1 MRRWPRSGTSPGR
14 ALDRTVH
21 PQRFPSGEGS
31 TDLRAV
37 LGDCVMARLPGFGGA
52 KTVGLDIDRG
62 SIKAVQ
68 ISGAGG
74 GYNLQHVGYH
84 RLPPGTILDGE
95 VADHDLLAAE
105 IKEFWD
111 SHSFNGKAVTLG
123 VSNQKVVVRL
133 LDFPHM
139 AQADLQG
146 AINFEAQDH
155 IPMPLDEAVLDYVVL
170 GPREERSDL
179 DRVLVVA
186 AQREMISRYT
196 SAVRTGGLRPAG
208 VDVKALSLTRST
220 LPDPFFGEEG
230 AVLLLDVGAE
240 ITNLVVADRGNPVLT
255 RFVPIGLVD
264 FVAAVMELADL
275 PEDQAERQALDPR
288 VNLGSEQD
296 EETDPSEEENFD
308 PALVYDVRRGLEGAA
323 QTLADEVQ
331 RSIEHHRS
339 QEAARDVSRVL
350 LSGEAALIPN
360 LDGYLG
366 GLLDVPTGRG
376 DLVEKLSANRSNI
389 SDDQLRAMEPVLA
402 VAFGLAMEEE

>member
-1 MRRWPRSGTSPGR
+1 MGR
-14 ALDRTVH
+14 
-21 PQRFPSGEGS
+21 
-31 TDLRAV
+31 LR
-37 LGDCVMARLPGFGGA
+37 GFGRRGSR
-52 KTVGLDIDRG
+52 TIGVDIDRG

-68 ISGAGG
+68 LSSTSGA
-74 GYNLQHVGYH
+74 YVLQHVGYH
-84 RLPPGTILDGE
+84 RLPPGTIIDGE
-95 VADHDLLAAE
+95 VADQDLLAAE

-111 SHSFNGKAVTLG
+111 SHSFKGRSITFG

-139 AQADLQG
+139 KPEDLQG
-146 AINFEAQDH
+146 AISFEAQDH
-155 IPMPLDEAVLDYVVL
+155 IPMPLEEAVLDYVVL

-186 AQREMISRYT
+186 AQREMVSRYT
-196 SAVRTGGLRPAG
+196 SAVRAGGLRPEG

-220 LPDPFFGEEG
+220 LPDPFFAEEG

-255 RFVPIGLVD
+255 RFVPIGLGD

-275 PEDQAERQALDPR
+275 PEDEAERQALDPR
-288 VNLGSEQD
+288 VGLSDGRD
-296 EETDPSEEENFD
+296 EEIEGRPQEEDVD
-308 PALVYDVRRGLEGAA
+308 PALAYDVRRGLEGAA

-339 QEAARDVSRVL
+339 QDAARDVARVL
-350 LSGEAALIPN
+350 ISGEAALIPG

-366 GLLDVPTGRG
+366 ELLGVPTGRANP
-376 DLVEKLSANRSNI
+376 VEKISANRSNI
-389 SDDQLRAMEPVLA
+389 EDEQLRAMEPVLA
-402 VAFGLAMEEE
+402 VAFGLAMEDA

>member
-1 MRRWPRSGTSPGR
+1 
-14 ALDRTVH
+14 V
-21 PQRFPSGEGS
+21 
-31 TDLRAV
+31 
-37 LGDCVMARLPGFGGA
+37 ARLPGFGGA

-68 ISGAGG
+68 ISGAGD
-74 GYNLQHVGYH
+74 GYTLQHVGYH

-105 IKEFWD
+105 IREFWD
-111 SHSFNGKAVTLG
+111 SHSFTGKAVTLG

-146 AINFEAQDH
+146 AISFEAQDH

-220 LPDPFFGEEG
+220 LPDPFFGDEG

-240 ITNLVVADRGNPVLT
+240 IANLVVADRGNPVLT
-255 RFVPIGLVD
+255 RFVPVGLVD
-264 FVAAVMELADL
+264 FVAAVVELADL
-275 PEDQAERQALDPR
+275 PEDEAERLTLDPHVR
-288 VNLGSEQD
+288 LGSEQD
-296 EETDPSEEENFD
+296 ETQELGTEEGSFD

-366 GLLDVPTGRG
+366 ELLDVPTSRGRP
-376 DLVEKLSANRSNI
+376 VEKLSANRSNI
-389 SDDQLRAMEPVLA
+389 TDDQLRAMEPVLA

>member
-1 MRRWPRSGTSPGR
+1 VERLRRFRRVGPRRNIGI
-14 ALDRTVH
+14 
-21 PQRFPSGEGS
+21 
-31 TDLRAV
+31 
-37 LGDCVMARLPGFGGA
+37 
-52 KTVGLDIDRG
+52 DIDRG

-68 ISGAGG
+68 ISSSGG
-74 GYNLQHVGYH
+74 GYVLQHVGYH
-84 RLPPGTILDGE
+84 RLPPGTIIEGE

-111 SHSFNGKAVTLG
+111 AHSFKGKAVTIG

-139 AQADLQG
+139 EPEDLEG
-146 AINFEAQDH
+146 AISFEAQDH

-196 SAVRTGGLRPAG
+196 SAVRTSGLRPAG

-220 LPDPFFGEEG
+220 LPDPFFGEDG

-240 ITNLVVADRGNPVLT
+240 ITNLVVADQGNPVLT
-255 RFVPIGLVD
+255 RFVPVGLGD
-264 FVAAVMELADL
+264 FVAAVAELTDL
-275 PEDQAERQALDPR
+275 PEDEAERQALNSSR
-288 VNLGSEQD
+288 VRLGNEHD
-296 EETDPSEEENFD
+296 EAEETQAEPEEEDTFD
-308 PALVYDVRRGLEGAA
+308 PALAYDVRRGLENAA
-323 QTLADEVQ
+323 QALADEVQ

-339 QEAARDVSRVL
+339 QEAAREVARVL
-350 LSGEAALIPN
+350 ISGEAALIPG
-360 LDGYLG
+360 LDRYLG
-366 GLLDVPTGRG
+366 ELLNVPTGRG
-376 DLVEKLSANRSNI
+376 NPVEKLSANRSNV

-402 VAFGLAMEEE
+402 VAFGLAMEDE

>member
-1 MRRWPRSGTSPGR
+1 MAGLRGLGR
-14 ALDRTVH
+14 
-21 PQRFPSGEGS
+21 GS
-31 TDLRAV
+31 RV
-37 LGDCVMARLPGFGGA
+37 
-52 KTVGLDIDRG
+52 VGLDIDRG

-68 ISGAGG
+68 VSGAGG
-74 GYNLQHVGYH
+74 GYTLQHVGYH
-84 RLPPGTILDGE
+84 RLAPGTILDGE

-105 IKEFWD
+105 IKEFWE
-111 SHSFNGKAVTLG
+111 SHSFNGKSVSIG

-133 LDFPHM
+133 LDFPRM
-139 AQADLQG
+139 RPEDLQG
-146 AINFEAQDH
+146 AISFEAQDH

-255 RFVPIGLVD
+255 RFVPVGLGD
-264 FVAAVMELADL
+264 FVAAVVDLADL
-275 PEDQAERQALDPR
+275 PEDEAERQALDPR
-288 VNLGSEQD
+288 VRLGSELD
-296 EETDPSEEENFD
+296 EAEETEEESEEDSFD

-323 QTLADEVQ
+323 QALADEVQ

-339 QEAARDVSRVL
+339 QEAAREVTRVL
-350 LSGEAALIPN
+350 ISGEAALIPN

-366 GLLDVPTGRG
+366 ELLDVPTGRG
-376 DLVEKLSANRSNI
+376 SPVEKLSANRSNI

>member
-1 MRRWPRSGTSPGR
+1 MGRLRGIGRSGTIG
-14 ALDRTVH
+14 V
-21 PQRFPSGEGS
+21 
-31 TDLRAV
+31 
-37 LGDCVMARLPGFGGA
+37 
-52 KTVGLDIDRG
+52 DIDRG

-68 ISGAGG
+68 LQGSGAG
-74 GYNLQHVGYH
+74 YVLQHVGYH
-84 RLPPGTILDGE
+84 RLPPGVIVEGE
-95 VADHDLLAAE
+95 VADQNLLAAE
-105 IKEFWD
+105 LREFWD
-111 SHSFNGKAVTLG
+111 SHSFKGKSITFG

-139 AQADLQG
+139 RPEDLQG
-146 AINFEAQDH
+146 AISFEAQDH

-170 GPREERSDL
+170 GPREERADL

-196 SAVRTGGLRPAG
+196 SAVRAGGLRPEG

-220 LPDPFFGEEG
+220 LPDPFFGEDG

-255 RFVPIGLVD
+255 RFVPVGLGD
-264 FVAAVMELADL
+264 FVDAVVELADL
-275 PEDQAERQALDPR
+275 PEDEAERQALDPR
-288 VNLGSEQD
+288 VNLGD
-296 EETDPSEEENFD
+296 GRVEEPQEEAEEAEAEEEEAEDFD

-350 LSGEAALIPN
+350 ISGEAALIPG
-360 LDGYLG
+360 LDVYLG
-366 GLLDVPTGRG
+366 DLLGVPTGRG
-376 DLVEKLSANRSNI
+376 KPVDKLSANRSNI
-389 SDDQLRAMEPVLA
+389 EDAQLRAMEPVLA
-402 VAFGLAMEEE
+402 VAFGLAMEDE

>member
-1 MRRWPRSGTSPGR
+1 
-14 ALDRTVH
+14 
-21 PQRFPSGEGS
+21 
-31 TDLRAV
+31 
-37 LGDCVMARLPGFGGA
+37 MARLPGFGGA
-52 KTVGLDIDRG
+52 RTVGLDIDRG

-74 GYNLQHVGYH
+74 GYSLQHVGYH

-105 IKEFWD
+105 IREFWD

-146 AINFEAQDH
+146 AISFEAQDH

-220 LPDPFFGEEG
+220 LPDPFFGDEG

-264 FVAAVMELADL
+264 FVAAVVELADL
-275 PEDQAERQALDPR
+275 PEDEAERLALDPHIR
-288 VNLGSEQD
+288 LGSEQD
-296 EETDPSEEENFD
+296 ETQETEAEEGSFD
-308 PALVYDVRRGLEGAA
+308 PALVYDVRRGLEGAT

-331 RSIEHHRS
+331 RSIEHHSS
-339 QEAARDVSRVL
+339 QEAAREVSRVL
-350 LSGEAALIPN
+350 LSGEAALISN

-366 GLLDVPTGRG
+366 ELLDVPTSRG
-376 DLVEKLSANRSNI
+376 NPVEKLSANRSNI

>member
-1 MRRWPRSGTSPGR
+1 MGRLRGIGRSGTIG
-14 ALDRTVH
+14 V
-21 PQRFPSGEGS
+21 
-31 TDLRAV
+31 
-37 LGDCVMARLPGFGGA
+37 
-52 KTVGLDIDRG
+52 DIDRG

-68 ISGAGG
+68 LQSSGG
-74 GYNLQHVGYH
+74 GYVLQHVGYH
-84 RLPPGTILDGE
+84 RLPPGVIVEGE
-95 VADHDLLAAE
+95 VADQNLLAAE
-105 IKEFWD
+105 IREFWD
-111 SHSFNGKAVTLG
+111 SHSFKGRSITFG

-139 AQADLQG
+139 RPEDLQG
-146 AINFEAQDH
+146 AISFEAQDH

-170 GPREERSDL
+170 GPREERADL

-196 SAVRTGGLRPAG
+196 SAVRAGGLRPEG

-220 LPDPFFGEEG
+220 LPDPFFGEDG

-255 RFVPIGLVD
+255 RFVPVGLGD
-264 FVAAVMELADL
+264 FVAAVVELADL
-275 PEDQAERQALDPR
+275 PEDEAERQALDPR
-288 VNLGSEQD
+288 VNLGD
-296 EETDPSEEENFD
+296 GRVEEEQEDAEVEEVEEAEDFD

-350 LSGEAALIPN
+350 ISGEAALIPG
-360 LDGYLG
+360 LDVYLG
-366 GLLDVPTGRG
+366 DLLGVPTGRG
-376 DLVEKLSANRSNI
+376 KPVDKLSANRSNI
-389 SDDQLRAMEPVLA
+389 EDVQLRAMEPVLA
-402 VAFGLAMEEE
+402 VAFGLAMEDE

>member
-1 MRRWPRSGTSPGR
+1 MGRLRRLGSGNIG
-14 ALDRTVH
+14 V
-21 PQRFPSGEGS
+21 
-31 TDLRAV
+31 
-37 LGDCVMARLPGFGGA
+37 
-52 KTVGLDIDRG
+52 DIDRG

-68 ISGAGG
+68 LSGSGG
-74 GYNLQHVGYH
+74 GYVLQHVGYH
-84 RLPPGTILDGE
+84 RLPPGTIVDGE
-95 VADHDLLAAE
+95 VADHGLLASE

-111 SHSFNGKAVTLG
+111 SHSFKGRSVTFG

-139 AQADLQG
+139 RPQDLQG

-196 SAVRTGGLRPAG
+196 SAVRAGGLKPEG

-220 LPDPFFGEEG
+220 LPDPFFGEDG
-230 AVLLLDVGAE
+230 AVMLLDVGAE

-255 RFVPIGLVD
+255 RFVPVGLAD
-264 FVAAVMELADL
+264 FVAAVVELADL
-275 PEDQAERQALDPR
+275 SEDEAERQALSPQVR
-288 VNLGSEQD
+288 LGSEQD
-296 EETDPSEEENFD
+296 DEAPEEPQEDEENFD

-339 QEAARDVSRVL
+339 QEAAREVTRVL
-350 LSGEAALIPN
+350 ISGEAALIPGI
-360 LDGYLG
+360 DGYLG
-366 GLLDVPTGRG
+366 ELLGVPTSRG
-376 DLVEKLSANRSNI
+376 KPVDKLSANRSNI
-389 SDDQLRAMEPVLA
+389 EDAQLRAMEPVLA
-402 VAFGLAMEEE
+402 VAFGLAMEDA

>member
-1 MRRWPRSGTSPGR
+1 VAGLRGIGR
-14 ALDRTVH
+14 
-21 PQRFPSGEGS
+21 GS
-31 TDLRAV
+31 R
-37 LGDCVMARLPGFGGA
+37 
-52 KTVGLDIDRG
+52 TVGLDIDRG

-74 GYNLQHVGYH
+74 GYTLQHVGYH

-95 VADHDLLAAE
+95 VADHNLLAAE

-111 SHSFNGKAVTLG
+111 SHSFHGKSVTLG

-133 LDFPHM
+133 LDFPRM
-139 AQADLQG
+139 RPEDLQG
-146 AINFEAQDH
+146 AISFEAQDH

-170 GPREERSDL
+170 GPTEERPDL

-196 SAVRTGGLRPAG
+196 SAVRDGGLRPAG

-220 LPDPFFGEEG
+220 LPDPFFGDEG

-255 RFVPIGLVD
+255 RFVPVGLGD

-275 PEDQAERQALDPR
+275 PEDEAERQALDPR
-288 VNLGSEQD
+288 VRLGSEQD
-296 EETDPSEEENFD
+296 GETDPEEESFD

-339 QEAARDVSRVL
+339 QEAAREVSRVL

-366 GLLDVPTGRG
+366 ELLDVPTSRG
-376 DLVEKLSANRSNI
+376 DPVEKLSANRSNV
-389 SDDQLRAMEPVLA
+389 SDEQLRAMEPVLA

>member
-1 MRRWPRSGTSPGR
+1 
-14 ALDRTVH
+14 
-21 PQRFPSGEGS
+21 
-31 TDLRAV
+31 
-37 LGDCVMARLPGFGGA
+37 MASLPGFGRSR
-52 KTVGLDIDRG
+52 TVGLDIDRG

-74 GYNLQHVGYH
+74 GYVLQHVGYH
-84 RLPPGTILDGE
+84 RLTPGTILDGE

-111 SHSFNGKAVTLG
+111 SHSFNGRAVTLG

-133 LDFPHM
+133 LDFPRM
-139 AQADLQG
+139 GQADLQG
-146 AINFEAQDH
+146 AISFEAQDH

-170 GPREERSDL
+170 GPKEERSDL

-220 LPDPFFGEEG
+220 LPDPFFGDEG

-255 RFVPIGLVD
+255 RFVPVGLVD
-264 FVAAVMELADL
+264 FVAAVVELADL
-275 PEDQAERQALDPR
+275 PEDEAERLTLDPR
-288 VNLGSEQD
+288 VRLGSEQD
-296 EETDPSEEENFD
+296 EEAQEPEAEEGSFD
-308 PALVYDVRRGLEGAA
+308 PALVYDVRGGLEGAA

-339 QEAARDVSRVL
+339 QEAAREVSRVL
-350 LSGEAALIPN
+350 ISGEAALIPN

-366 GLLDVPTGRG
+366 ELLDVPTSRG
-376 DLVEKLSANRSNI
+376 NPVEKLSGNRSNI

>member
-1 MRRWPRSGTSPGR
+1 M
-14 ALDRTVH
+14 
-21 PQRFPSGEGS
+21 
-31 TDLRAV
+31 
-37 LGDCVMARLPGFGGA
+37 
-52 KTVGLDIDRG
+52 DIDRG

-68 ISGAGG
+68 LQSSGG
-74 GYNLQHVGYH
+74 GYVLQHVGYH
-84 RLPPGTILDGE
+84 RLPPGVIVEGE
-95 VADHDLLAAE
+95 VADQNLLAAE
-105 IKEFWD
+105 IREFWD
-111 SHSFNGKAVTLG
+111 SHSFKGRSITFG

-139 AQADLQG
+139 RPEDLQG
-146 AINFEAQDH
+146 AISFEAQDH

-170 GPREERSDL
+170 GPREERADL

-196 SAVRTGGLRPAG
+196 SAVRAGGLRPEG

-220 LPDPFFGEEG
+220 LPDPFFGEDG

-255 RFVPIGLVD
+255 RFVPVGLSD
-264 FVAAVMELADL
+264 FVAAVVELADL
-275 PEDQAERQALDPR
+275 PADEAERQALDPR
-288 VNLGSEQD
+288 VNLGD
-296 EETDPSEEENFD
+296 GRVEEEQPQEEAGAEDVEVEEAEDFD

-350 LSGEAALIPN
+350 ISGEAALIPG
-360 LDGYLG
+360 LDVYLG
-366 GLLDVPTGRG
+366 DLLGVPTGRG
-376 DLVEKLSANRSNI
+376 KPVDKLSANRSNI
-389 SDDQLRAMEPVLA
+389 EDAQLRAMEPVLA
-402 VAFGLAMEEE
+402 VAFGLAMEDE

>member
-1 MRRWPRSGTSPGR
+1 MIARSIHFPSAERSTGLRAGGWRSGEVAGIR
-14 ALDRTVH
+14 
-21 PQRFPSGEGS
+21 
-31 TDLRAV
+31 
-37 LGDCVMARLPGFGGA
+37 GA

-74 GYNLQHVGYH
+74 GYTLQHVGYH

-105 IKEFWD
+105 IREFWD

-146 AINFEAQDH
+146 AISFEAQDH

-220 LPDPFFGEEG
+220 LPIPFSAMKEPYSSSTSGRRSP
-230 AVLLLDVGAE
+230 
-240 ITNLVVADRGNPVLT
+240 TSWWR
-255 RFVPIGLVD
+255 IGVI
-264 FVAAVMELADL
+264 
-275 PEDQAERQALDPR
+275 
-288 VNLGSEQD
+288 
-296 EETDPSEEENFD
+296 PSL
-308 PALVYDVRRGLEGAA
+308 PALC
-323 QTLADEVQ
+323 
-331 RSIEHHRS
+331 
-339 QEAARDVSRVL
+339 
-350 LSGEAALIPN
+350 P
-360 LDGYLG
+360 
-366 GLLDVPTGRG
+366 
-376 DLVEKLSANRSNI
+376 SAWST
-389 SDDQLRAMEPVLA
+389 SWPL
-402 VAFGLAMEEE
+402 

>member
-1 MRRWPRSGTSPGR
+1 VERLRRFRR
-14 ALDRTVH
+14 V
-21 PQRFPSGEGS
+21 GS
-31 TDLRAV
+31 RRNI
-37 LGDCVMARLPGFGGA
+37 GI
-52 KTVGLDIDRG
+52 DIDRG

-68 ISGAGG
+68 ISSSGG
-74 GYNLQHVGYH
+74 GYVLQHVGYH
-84 RLPPGTILDGE
+84 RLPPGTIIEGE

-111 SHSFNGKAVTLG
+111 AHSFKGKAVTIG

-139 AQADLQG
+139 EPDDLQG
-146 AINFEAQDH
+146 AISFEAQDH

-196 SAVRTGGLRPAG
+196 SAVRTSGLRPAG

-220 LPDPFFGEEG
+220 LPDPFFGEDG

-240 ITNLVVADRGNPVLT
+240 ITNLVVADQGNPVLT
-255 RFVPIGLVD
+255 RFVPVGLGD
-264 FVAAVMELADL
+264 FVAAVAELTDL
-275 PEDQAERQALDPR
+275 PEDEAERQALNSR
-288 VNLGSEQD
+288 VRLGNEHD
-296 EETDPSEEENFD
+296 EVEETQAEPEEDTFD
-308 PALVYDVRRGLEGAA
+308 PALAYDVRRGLENAA
-323 QTLADEVQ
+323 QALADEVQ

-339 QEAARDVSRVL
+339 QEAAREVSRVL
-350 LSGEAALIPN
+350 ISGEAALIPG
-360 LDGYLG
+360 LDRYLG
-366 GLLDVPTGRG
+366 ELLSVPTGRG
-376 DLVEKLSANRSNI
+376 NPVEKLSANRSNV

-402 VAFGLAMEEE
+402 VAFGLAMEDE

>member
-1 MRRWPRSGTSPGR
+1 VERLRRFRR
-14 ALDRTVH
+14 V
-21 PQRFPSGEGS
+21 GS
-31 TDLRAV
+31 RRNI
-37 LGDCVMARLPGFGGA
+37 GI
-52 KTVGLDIDRG
+52 DIDRG

-68 ISGAGG
+68 ISSSGG
-74 GYNLQHVGYH
+74 GYVLQHVGYH
-84 RLPPGTILDGE
+84 RLPPGTIIEGE

-111 SHSFNGKAVTLG
+111 AHSFKGKAVTIG

-139 AQADLQG
+139 EPDDLQG
-146 AINFEAQDH
+146 AISFEAQDH

-196 SAVRTGGLRPAG
+196 SAVRTSGLRPAG

-220 LPDPFFGEEG
+220 LPDPFFGEDG

-240 ITNLVVADRGNPVLT
+240 ITNLVVADQGNPVLT
-255 RFVPIGLVD
+255 RFVPVGLGD
-264 FVAAVMELADL
+264 FVAAVAELTDL
-275 PEDQAERQALDPR
+275 PEDQAERQALNSR
-288 VNLGSEQD
+288 VRLGNEHEEV
-296 EETDPSEEENFD
+296 EETPAEPEEDTFD
-308 PALVYDVRRGLEGAA
+308 PALAYDVRRGLENAA
-323 QTLADEVQ
+323 QALADEVQ

-339 QEAARDVSRVL
+339 QESAREVSRVL
-350 LSGEAALIPN
+350 ISGEAALIPG
-360 LDGYLG
+360 LDRYLG
-366 GLLDVPTGRG
+366 ELLSVPTGRG
-376 DLVEKLSANRSNI
+376 NPVEKLSANRSNV

-402 VAFGLAMEEE
+402 VAFGLAMEDE

>member
-1 MRRWPRSGTSPGR
+1 VF
-14 ALDRTVH
+14 DRTVS
-21 PQRFPSGEGS
+21 FPSAEHS
-31 TDLRAV
+31 ADLRAV
-37 LGDCVMARLPGFGGA
+37 SGVGVVARLPGFGGA
-52 KTVGLDIDRG
+52 RTVGLDIDRG

-74 GYNLQHVGYH
+74 GYALQHVGYH

-146 AINFEAQDH
+146 AISFEAQDH

-220 LPDPFFGEEG
+220 LPDPFFGDEG
-230 AVLLLDVGAE
+230 AILLLDVGAE

-255 RFVPIGLVD
+255 RFVPVGLVD
-264 FVAAVMELADL
+264 FVASVVELADL
-275 PEDQAERQALDPR
+275 PEDEAERLALDPGVR
-288 VNLGSEQD
+288 LGSEQD
-296 EETDPSEEENFD
+296 EAQETEAEEGSFD

-339 QEAARDVSRVL
+339 QEAAREVTRVL
-350 LSGEAALIPN
+350 VSGEAALISN

-366 GLLDVPTGRG
+366 ELLDVPTSRG
-376 DLVEKLSANRSNI
+376 NPVEKLSANRSNI

>member
-1 MRRWPRSGTSPGR
+1 MQLLSGVRIVAGLRGIGR
-14 ALDRTVH
+14 
-21 PQRFPSGEGS
+21 G
-31 TDLRAV
+31 
-37 LGDCVMARLPGFGGA
+37 AR
-52 KTVGLDIDRG
+52 TVGLDIDRG

-68 ISGAGG
+68 VSGAGG
-74 GYNLQHVGYH
+74 GYTLQHVGYH

-111 SHSFNGKAVTLG
+111 SHSFHGKSVTLG

-133 LDFPHM
+133 LDFPRM
-139 AQADLQG
+139 RPEDLQG
-146 AINFEAQDH
+146 AISFEAQDH

-196 SAVRTGGLRPAG
+196 SAVRNGGLRPAG

-220 LPDPFFGEEG
+220 LPDPFFGDEG

-255 RFVPIGLVD
+255 RFVPVGLGD

-275 PEDQAERQALDPR
+275 PEDEAERQALDPR
-288 VNLGSEQD
+288 VRLGSDQD
-296 EETDPSEEENFD
+296 EETDPEEENFD

-366 GLLDVPTGRG
+366 ELLDVPTGRG
-376 DLVEKLSANRSNI
+376 DPVEKLSANRSNI
-389 SDDQLRAMEPVLA
+389 SDEQLRAMEPVLA

>member
-1 MRRWPRSGTSPGR
+1 
-14 ALDRTVH
+14 V
-21 PQRFPSGEGS
+21 
-31 TDLRAV
+31 
-37 LGDCVMARLPGFGGA
+37 ARLPGFGGSR
-52 KTVGLDIDRG
+52 TVGLDIDRG

-74 GYNLQHVGYH
+74 GYSLQHVGYH

-105 IKEFWD
+105 IREFWD
-111 SHSFNGKAVTLG
+111 SHSFTGKAVTLG

-146 AINFEAQDH
+146 AISFEAQDH

-170 GPREERSDL
+170 GPTEERSDL

-220 LPDPFFGEEG
+220 LPDPFFGDEG

-255 RFVPIGLVD
+255 RFVPVGFVD
-264 FVAAVMELADL
+264 FVAAVVELADL
-275 PEDQAERQALDPR
+275 LEDEAERLALDPR
-288 VNLGSEQD
+288 VRLGSEQD
-296 EETDPSEEENFD
+296 EIQETEEGSLD
-308 PALVYDVRRGLEGAA
+308 PALVFDVRRGLEGAA

-339 QEAARDVSRVL
+339 QESARDVSRVL

-366 GLLDVPTGRG
+366 ELLDVPTSPGKP
-376 DLVEKLSANRSNI
+376 VEKLSANRSNVT
-389 SDDQLRAMEPVLA
+389 DDQLRAMEPVLA

>member
-1 MRRWPRSGTSPGR
+1 M
-14 ALDRTVH
+14 
-21 PQRFPSGEGS
+21 
-31 TDLRAV
+31 
-37 LGDCVMARLPGFGGA
+37 
-52 KTVGLDIDRG
+52 DIDRG

-68 ISGAGG
+68 LQSSGAG
-74 GYNLQHVGYH
+74 YVLQHVGYH
-84 RLPPGTILDGE
+84 RLPPGVIVEGE
-95 VADHDLLAAE
+95 VADQNLLAAE
-105 IKEFWD
+105 IREFWD
-111 SHSFNGKAVTLG
+111 SHSFKGRSITVG

-139 AQADLQG
+139 RPEDLQG
-146 AINFEAQDH
+146 AISFEAQDH

-170 GPREERSDL
+170 GPREERADL

-196 SAVRTGGLRPAG
+196 SAVRAGGLRPEG

-220 LPDPFFGEEG
+220 LPDPFFGEDG

-255 RFVPIGLVD
+255 RFVPVGLGD
-264 FVAAVMELADL
+264 FVAAVVELADL
-275 PEDQAERQALDPR
+275 PEDEAERQALDPR
-288 VNLGSEQD
+288 VNLGDGHAEEQPQ
-296 EETDPSEEENFD
+296 EEAEDAEVEEAGEAEDFD

-350 LSGEAALIPN
+350 ISGEAALIPG
-360 LDGYLG
+360 LDVYLG
-366 GLLDVPTGRG
+366 DLLGVPTGRG
-376 DLVEKLSANRSNI
+376 KPVDKLSANRSNI
-389 SDDQLRAMEPVLA
+389 EDAQLRAMEPVLA
-402 VAFGLAMEEE
+402 VAFGLAMEDE

>member
-1 MRRWPRSGTSPGR
+1 MGS
-14 ALDRTVH
+14 
-21 PQRFPSGEGS
+21 QS
-31 TDLRAV
+31 TDLDPVQLLSGVSVVAGLR
-37 LGDCVMARLPGFGGA
+37 GIGRGSR
-52 KTVGLDIDRG
+52 TVGLDIDRG

-68 ISGAGG
+68 VTGAGG
-74 GYNLQHVGYH
+74 GYTLQHVGYH

-111 SHSFNGKAVTLG
+111 SHSFHGKSVTLG

-133 LDFPHM
+133 LDFPRM
-139 AQADLQG
+139 RPEDLQG
-146 AINFEAQDH
+146 AISFEAQDH

-208 VDVKALSLTRST
+208 VDVKALSRTRST
-220 LPDPFFGEEG
+220 LPDPFFGDEG

-255 RFVPIGLVD
+255 RFVPVGLGD

-275 PEDQAERQALDPR
+275 PEDEAERHALDPR
-288 VNLGSEQD
+288 VRLGSEQD
-296 EETDPSEEENFD
+296 EATDPDEEIFD

-366 GLLDVPTGRG
+366 ELLDVPTGRG
-376 DLVEKLSANRSNI
+376 DPVEKLSSNRSNI
-389 SDDQLRAMEPVLA
+389 SDEQLRAMEPVLA